1 MRSKFHVS
9 GSVVLIIFVLLFL
22 TGQVLAAA
30 ETGEYLKYQEPQP
43 TASSWLATSSYII
56 SLLLTFLLVLG
67 LAYFTSKFLGQ
78 RMTRAGGFG
87 GKVYSTLSLGPNRA
101 VHVVE
106 IAGKFM
112 VLGVTEQNITLLNE
126 ITSATEIERIKALQ
140 STANAL
146 PPEQFGSIFRR
157 QLVSLKQMPRNF
169 PLVFGSDTPETVDKE
184 PENNNRK
191 R

>member
-1 MRSKFHVS
+1 MRSNFHVS
-9 GSVVLIIFVLLFL
+9 GSIVLITIVLLLL

-56 SLLLTFLLVLG
+56 SLLLTFLVVLG
-67 LAYFTSKFLGQ
+67 LAYYTSKFLAH

-101 VHVVE
+101 VYVVE

-112 VLGVTEQNITLLNE
+112 ILGVTEHNITLLNE
-126 ITSATEIERIKALQ
+126 ITSLTEIEQLKALQ
-140 STANAL
+140 PAANSI
-146 PPEQFGSIFRR
+146 PPEQFGSIFCR
-157 QLVSLKQMPRNF
+157 QIVSLKQMQNKF
-169 PLVFGSDTPETVDKE
+169 PLVFGSDTPTMRDKE
-184 PENNNRK
+184 PESDNRK